1 MLCRKPFMRGR
12 IPFGCGQC
20 APCRLNRRRQWTW
33 RQYLESLTHDQS
45 CFVTLTYAPEYLP
58 ENGSLSPRH
67 LQLWLKRIRFELS
80 PVRVRYF
87 GVGEYGEEK
96 DRPHY
101 HISLFGVPWSAL
113 PVRSRNAFDPRK
125 VELTSWRF
133 GQAFVA
139 EFNETTAQYISG
151 YVVKKL
157 TRPDDVRLLPGQLPE
172 FARMSLRPGIGKEAM
187 RIVAESLSRSGLLD
201 EIDGGDVPRELK
213 LGRRS
218 IPLGRFLLKALRE
231 AVGFTPEY
239 IEELKAK
246 GSYDQSLEM
255 SALLMGAIENS
266 PLSTART
273 AYLESVH
280 QKILQAEARAA
291 LFKKVTKL

>member
-1 MLCRKPFMRGR
+1 MRGR

-20 APCRLNRRRQWTW
+20 TPCRLNRRRQWTW
-33 RQYLESLTHDQS
+33 RQYLESLCHDQS
-45 CFVTLTYAPEYLP
+45 CFVTLTYSSEHLP
-58 ENGSLSPRH
+58 ENGSLQPRD
-67 LQLWLKRIRFELS
+67 LQLWLKRVRFELS
-80 PVRVRYF
+80 PIRVRYF

-96 DRPHY
+96 NRPHY
-101 HISLFGVPWSAL
+101 HISLFGVPWTAL
-113 PVRSRNAFDPRK
+113 RVRSRYAFDPRK

-157 TRPDDVRLLPGQLPE
+157 TRRDDARLGPGQLPE

-187 RIVAESLSRSGLLD
+187 RIVADSLSRSGLLD
-201 EIDGGDVPRELK
+201 AVDGGDVPRELK
-213 LGRRS
+213 LGRRT
-218 IPLGRFLLKALRE
+218 IPLGRYLLKALRE

-239 IEELKAK
+239 IEQLKQTGA
-246 GSYDQSLEM
+246 YDQSLEM
-255 SALLMGAIENS
+255 SALLLAAIETA

-280 QKILQAEARAA
+280 QKILQAESRAL

>member
-1 MLCRKPFMRGR
+1 MRGR

-20 APCRLNRRRQWTW
+20 KPCRINRRRQWTW
-33 RQYLESLTHDQS
+33 RQYLESLCHDQS
-45 CFVTLTYAPEYLP
+45 TFVTLTYSSEHLP
-58 ENGSLSPRH
+58 ENGSLQPRD
-67 LQLWLKRIRFELS
+67 LQLWLKRVRFELL
-80 PVRVRYF
+80 PLRVRYF
-87 GVGEYGEEK
+87 AVGEYGEEK

-101 HISLFGVPWSAL
+101 HISLFGVRWNAL
-113 PVRSRNAFDPRK
+113 AVRSRNAFDPRK
-125 VELTSWRF
+125 CILKTWGF
-133 GQAFVA
+133 GGAFVT

-157 TRPDDVRLLPGQLPE
+157 TRPDDERLLPGQLPE
-172 FARMSLRPGIGKEAM
+172 FARMSLRPAIGKEAM

-201 EIDGGDVPRELK
+201 ELDGGDVPRQLK
-213 LGRRS
+213 LGKRS

-239 IEELKAK
+239 IEQVKAK
-246 GSYDQSLEM
+246 GSYDQSVEM
-255 SALLMGAIENS
+255 SALLLAAIETS

-280 QKILQAEARAA
+280 QKILQTEARAA